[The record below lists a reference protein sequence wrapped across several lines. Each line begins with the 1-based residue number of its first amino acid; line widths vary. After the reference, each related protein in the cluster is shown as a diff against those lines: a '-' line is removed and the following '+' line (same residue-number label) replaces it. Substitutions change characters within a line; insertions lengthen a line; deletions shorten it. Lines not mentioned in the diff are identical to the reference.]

1 MKKCRITVL
10 RRALFEDLRD
20 AYMPADFGLC
30 TAMKE
35 GDVFLTGGLFGN
47 SKPKGFCE
55 YAWQAVQNLACTLA
69 GGGKVFGEEYNIAC
83 CNDGIRPVILK
94 LEAVDEPDAAE

>member
-10 RRALFEDLRD
+10 KTMLLEDLRD
-20 AYMPADFGLC
+20 EYMPADFGTC
-30 TAMKE
+30 PVMKE

-47 SKPKGFCE
+47 SKPERFCE
-55 YAWQAVQNLACTLA
+55 YAWQAIQTMASTLA
-69 GGGKVFGEEYNIAC
+69 GGGKVFGLDYNIAC

-94 LEAVDEPDAAE
+94 LEAVDE

>member
-83 CNDGIRPVILK
+83 CNEGIRPVILK